1 MYKYENR
8 KYKVVYNVVLII
20 QTVTNIIQV
29 IINYTRSNIYREA
42 RTVSY
47 CYLHNH
53 GHIMI
58 IHIFGNMNKYVMCG
72 QLYSSTIFSIWS

>member
-47 CYLHNH
+47 FFIHNH
-53 GHIMI
+53 CHIVI
-58 IHIFGNMNKYVMCG
+58 IDIFVNMNKYMMCG
-72 QLYSSTIFSIWS
+72 LLYSSTIFSIWS